1 MAPAVENRVTPRVF
15 DHSIDFPAPVRTTTS
30 SLKSGAQPQAD
41 KVQGPLGIR
50 IMPPSISALEEHFSQ
65 TLI

>member
-41 KVQGPLGIR
+41 KVRGHLGLR
-50 IMPPSISALEEHFSQ
+50 VMPPSISALEGHFSQ